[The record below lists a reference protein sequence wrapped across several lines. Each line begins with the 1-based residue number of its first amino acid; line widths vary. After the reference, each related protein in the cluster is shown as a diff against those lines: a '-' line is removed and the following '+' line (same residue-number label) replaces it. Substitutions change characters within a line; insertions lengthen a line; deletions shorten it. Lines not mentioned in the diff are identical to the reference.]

1 MNNETLPQL
10 EQLID
15 QLIAQ
20 NNRLNNELSELKEQ
34 KTKLI
39 DENETLQLEVLE
51 SEEKQKDT
59 SNTLANLLE
68 KLQSATQV
76 S

>member
-1 MNNETLPQL
+1 MNNDTLPQL

-15 QLIAQ
+15 QLIAR
-20 NNRLNNELSELKEQ
+20 NEGLNRELSELKE
-34 KTKLI
+34 KNSKLI

-59 SNTLANLLE
+59 SNTLASLLE
-68 KLQSATQV
+68 KLQSASQA

>member
-15 QLIAQ
+15 QLIAR
-20 NNRLNNELSELKEQ
+20 NERLNNELLQLKEQ
-34 KTKLI
+34 NSKLI

-59 SNTLANLLE
+59 SNTLSNLLE
-68 KLQSATQV
+68 KLQSATQA